1 MEWQRRVVPWLQLE
15 QVMDWAR
22 PNFKWSELWCKG
34 CDGSCAFSRDN
45 RPIANVADAALD
57 KLQDLRLVLGAPI
70 TVLSAARCPVHNA
83 RVGGVVNSQHRCTE
97 NRAATAFDLTSHR
110 ASLEDIAKAAE
121 SVGFGGIG
129 RYNSFI
135 HVDDRG
141 RRARW
146 NGS

>member
-1 MEWQRRVVPWLQLE
+1 MI
-15 QVMDWAR
+15 WAR
-22 PNFKWSELWCKG
+22 PNFQWSELACKG
-34 CDGSCAFSRDN
+34 CDGSCAFSIND

-57 KLQDLRLVLGAPI
+57 KLHELRLVLAAPL

-97 NRAATAFDLTSHR
+97 NRPATAFDLRSSR
-110 ASLEDIAKAAE
+110 AGLHAIANAAE
-121 SVGFGGIG
+121 QVGFGGIG
-129 RYNSFI
+129 KYKTFI

-146 NGS
+146 G